1 MQQPLNRFLLLQPA
15 WLPTVLFIPLLYAL
29 GWLAAVPLTLLG
41 LPTDQLSLTG
51 TVLSFV
57 LFLLVMP
64 RWAAL
69 RWSEP
74 RPWAALGIR
83 GAKPQEQP
91 APAAALLKGLLI
103 AAGLLMVITS
113 VVLIDGSGNWRG
125 EVDATQL
132 TNAVLLCLGVGFAE
146 ELIFRS
152 WLWTELQ
159 EMIGSRRAAWAQAGI
174 FSLVHTRFN
183 LGLGAMGG
191 LLIGLFL
198 LGMVLAR
205 QRQSDRGSLWGCIG
219 LHGGLVAGWFLL
231 QNGLL
236 QLSPNAPIVVGGTR
250 RQFPEPAGRTRR
262 NQQFA
267 DPAADSA
274 HSRCQGLAALHRSTK
289 SVLKRSHSVIPFE
302 E

>member
-1 MQQPLNRFLLLQPA
+1 MQQPLNRLLLLQPV

-29 GWLAAVPLTLLG
+29 GWLAALPLTLLG

-51 TVLSFV
+51 TVLSFA
-57 LFLLVMP
+57 LFLALMH
-64 RWAAL
+64 RWVAV
-69 RWSEP
+69 RWSAEK
-74 RPWAALGIR
+74 PWAALGICR
-83 GAKPQEQP
+83 ANPQEQP
-91 APAAALLKGLLI
+91 TPAAALLKGLLI
-103 AAGLLMVITS
+103 AAGLLTVITS
-113 VVLIDGSGNWRG
+113 VVLLEGSGDWRG

-132 TNAVLLCLGVGFAE
+132 TNAVLLCFGVGFAE

-198 LGMVLAR
+198 LGMVLTR

-236 QLSPNAPIVVGGTR
+236 QLSPNAPPWLVGPGGHSPNPLGGLIGILSLLILLLIQRTAVANALRPSTGAR
-250 RQFPEPAGRTRR
+250 RA
-262 NQQFA
+262 
-267 DPAADSA
+267 S
-274 HSRCQGLAALHRSTK
+274 
-289 SVLKRSHSVIPFE
+289 
-302 E
+302 

>member
-1 MQQPLNRFLLLQPA
+1 MQRPLNRFLLLQPG

-41 LPTDQLSLTG
+41 LPTDRLSLTG

-74 RPWAALGIR
+74 RPWAALGIC
-83 GAKPQEQP
+83 GANPQEQP
-91 APAAALLKGLLI
+91 SPAAALLKGLLI
-103 AAGLLMVITS
+103 AAGLLTVITS
-113 VVLIDGSGNWRG
+113 VVLTEGSGDWRG

-132 TNAVLLCLGVGFAE
+132 TNAMLLCLGVGFAE

-152 WLWTELQ
+152 WLWTELRQ
-159 EMIGSRRAAWAQAGI
+159 MMGLRRAALAQASI

-183 LGLGAMGG
+183 LGFGAMSG
-191 LLIGLFL
+191 LLVGLFL
-198 LGMVLAR
+198 LGMVLAS

-231 QNGLL
+231 QSGLL
-236 QLSPNAPIVVGGTR
+236 ELSPNAPSWLVGPGGNAPNPLGGAVGLVSLLILLLIQRTAVAR
-250 RQFPEPAGRTRR
+250 AARPATGAR
-262 NQQFA
+262 NA
-267 DPAADSA
+267 S
-274 HSRCQGLAALHRSTK
+274 
-289 SVLKRSHSVIPFE
+289 
-302 E
+302 

>member
-1 MQQPLNRFLLLQPA
+1 MQQPLNRFLLLQPV

-159 EMIGSRRAAWAQAGI
+159 EMIGSRRAALAQASI

-236 QLSPNAPIVVGGTR
+236 QLSPNAPSWLVGPGGHSPNPLGGLVGIISLLILLLI
-250 RQFPEPAGRTRR
+250 QRTAVAR
-262 NQQFA
+262 
-267 DPAADSA
+267 
-274 HSRCQGLAALHRSTK
+274 AAL
-289 SVLKRSHSVIPFE
+289 
-302 E
+302 

>member
-159 EMIGSRRAAWAQAGI
+159 EMIGSRRAALAQASI

-236 QLSPNAPIVVGGTR
+236 QLSPNAPPWLVGPGGHSPNPLGGLVGIISLLILLLIQRTAVAKALRPSTGAR
-250 RQFPEPAGRTRR
+250 RA
-262 NQQFA
+262 
-267 DPAADSA
+267 S
-274 HSRCQGLAALHRSTK
+274 
-289 SVLKRSHSVIPFE
+289 
-302 E
+302 

>member
-1 MQQPLNRFLLLQPA
+1 MQQPLNRLLLLQPV

-69 RWSEP
+69 RWSEL

-159 EMIGSRRAAWAQAGI
+159 EMIGSRRAALAQASI

-198 LGMVLAR
+198 LGMVLTR

-236 QLSPNAPIVVGGTR
+236 QLSPNAPPWLVGPGGNSPNPLGGLVGISSLLVLLLIQRTAVAKALRPSTGAR
-250 RQFPEPAGRTRR
+250 RA
-262 NQQFA
+262 
-267 DPAADSA
+267 S
-274 HSRCQGLAALHRSTK
+274 
-289 SVLKRSHSVIPFE
+289 
-302 E
+302 

>member
-152 WLWTELQ
+152 WLWTELHQ
-159 EMIGSRRAAWAQAGI
+159 TMSSRRAALAQAGV

-183 LGLGAMGG
+183 LGFGAMSG
-191 LLIGLFL
+191 LLVGLFL
-198 LGMVLAR
+198 LGMVLAS

-231 QNGLL
+231 QSGLL
-236 QLSPNAPIVVGGTR
+236 ELSPNAPSWVVGPGGNAPNPLGGAVGLISLLILLLIQRTAVAKALRPSTGAR
-250 RQFPEPAGRTRR
+250 RA
-262 NQQFA
+262 
-267 DPAADSA
+267 S
-274 HSRCQGLAALHRSTK
+274 
-289 SVLKRSHSVIPFE
+289 
-302 E
+302 

>member
-15 WLPTVLFIPLLYAL
+15 WLPTALFIPLLYAL

-41 LPTDQLSLTG
+41 LPSDQLSLTG

-74 RPWAALGIR
+74 RPWAALGIC

-132 TNAVLLCLGVGFAE
+132 TNAVLLCFGVGFAE

-159 EMIGSRRAAWAQAGI
+159 EMIGSRRAALAQASI

-198 LGMVLAR
+198 LGMVLAS
-205 QRQSDRGSLWGCIG
+205 QRQTDRGALWGCIG

-236 QLSPNAPIVVGGTR
+236 QLSPNAPPWLVGPGGYSPNPLGGLVGIISLLILLLIQRTAVARALRPSTGAR
-250 RQFPEPAGRTRR
+250 RA
-262 NQQFA
+262 
-267 DPAADSA
+267 S
-274 HSRCQGLAALHRSTK
+274 
-289 SVLKRSHSVIPFE
+289 
-302 E
+302 

>member
-15 WLPTVLFIPLLYAL
+15 WLPTVLFIPLLYAM

-69 RWSEP
+69 RWSES

-83 GAKPQEQP
+83 GAKPQKQP

-132 TNAVLLCLGVGFAE
+132 TNAVLLCFGVGFAE

-236 QLSPNAPIVVGGTR
+236 QLSPNAPPWLVGPGGHSPNPLGGLIGILSLLILLLIQRTAVANALRPSTGAR
-250 RQFPEPAGRTRR
+250 RA
-262 NQQFA
+262 
-267 DPAADSA
+267 S
-274 HSRCQGLAALHRSTK
+274 
-289 SVLKRSHSVIPFE
+289 
-302 E
+302 

>member
-29 GWLAAVPLTLLG
+29 GWLAALPLTLLG

-57 LFLLVMP
+57 LFLALMH
-64 RWAAL
+64 RWVAV
-69 RWSEP
+69 RWSAEK
-74 RPWAALGIR
+74 PWAALGICR
-83 GAKPQEQP
+83 ANPQEQP
-91 APAAALLKGLLI
+91 TPAAALLKGLLI
-103 AAGLLMVITS
+103 AAGLLTVITS
-113 VVLIDGSGNWRG
+113 VVLLEGSGDWRG

-146 ELIFRS
+146 ELIFRG
-152 WLWTELQ
+152 WLWAELNQ
-159 EMIGSRRAAWAQAGI
+159 MLGSRRGAVAQASI

-183 LGLGAMGG
+183 LGLGAMSG

-198 LGMVLAR
+198 LGLVLAR

-231 QNGLL
+231 QSGLL
-236 QLSPNAPIVVGGTR
+236 ELSPNAPSWVVGPGGNAPNPLGGAVGLISLLILLLIQRTAVAKALRPSTGAR
-250 RQFPEPAGRTRR
+250 RA
-262 NQQFA
+262 
-267 DPAADSA
+267 S
-274 HSRCQGLAALHRSTK
+274 
-289 SVLKRSHSVIPFE
+289 
-302 E
+302 

>member
-15 WLPTVLFIPLLYAL
+15 WLPTVLFIPLLYVL
-29 GWLAAVPLTLLG
+29 GWLAAGPLTLLG

-69 RWSEP
+69 RWSES

-83 GAKPQEQP
+83 GAKPQKQP
-91 APAAALLKGLLI
+91 APATALLKGLLI

-125 EVDATQL
+125 EVDANQL
-132 TNAVLLCLGVGFAE
+132 TNAVLLCFGVGFAE

-205 QRQSDRGSLWGCIG
+205 ERQSDRGSLWGCIG

-236 QLSPNAPIVVGGTR
+236 QLSPNAPPWLVGPGGHSPNPLGGLIGILSLLILLLIQRTAVANALRPSTGAR
-250 RQFPEPAGRTRR
+250 RA
-262 NQQFA
+262 
-267 DPAADSA
+267 S
-274 HSRCQGLAALHRSTK
+274 
-289 SVLKRSHSVIPFE
+289 
-302 E
+302 

>member
-57 LFLLVMP
+57 LFLALMH
-64 RWAAL
+64 RWVAV
-69 RWSEP
+69 RWSAEK
-74 RPWAALGIR
+74 PWAALGICR
-83 GAKPQEQP
+83 ANPQEQP
-91 APAAALLKGLLI
+91 TPAAALLKGLLI
-103 AAGLLMVITS
+103 AAGLLTVITS
-113 VVLIDGSGNWRG
+113 VVLLEGSGDWRG

-146 ELIFRS
+146 EIIFRG
-152 WLWTELQ
+152 WLWAELNQ
-159 EMIGSRRAAWAQAGI
+159 MLGSRLGAFAQASI

-183 LGLGAMGG
+183 LGLGAMSG

-198 LGMVLAR
+198 LGLVLAG
-205 QRQSDRGSLWGCIG
+205 QRQSDKGSLWGCIG

-231 QNGLL
+231 QSGLL
-236 QLSPNAPIVVGGTR
+236 ELSPNAPSWLVGPGGNAPNPLGGAVGLVSLLILLLIQRTAVAR
-250 RQFPEPAGRTRR
+250 AARPATGAR
-262 NQQFA
+262 NA
-267 DPAADSA
+267 S
-274 HSRCQGLAALHRSTK
+274 
-289 SVLKRSHSVIPFE
+289 
-302 E
+302 

>member
-1 MQQPLNRFLLLQPA
+1 M
-15 WLPTVLFIPLLYAL
+15 
-29 GWLAAVPLTLLG
+29 
-41 LPTDQLSLTG
+41 DQLSLTG

-69 RWSEP
+69 RWSKP
-74 RPWAALGIR
+74 RPWAALGIC
-83 GAKPQEQP
+83 GANPKEQR

-103 AAGLLMVITS
+103 AAGLLTLISS
-113 VVLIDGSGNWRG
+113 VVLIDGSGDWRG

-152 WLWTELQ
+152 WLWTELHQ
-159 EMIGSRRAAWAQAGI
+159 RMGSRPAALAQAGV

-183 LGLGAMGG
+183 LGLGAMSG

-236 QLSPNAPIVVGGTR
+236 QLSPNAPPWLVGPGGNSPNPLGGLVGISSLLILLLFQRTAVAKAAR
-250 RQFPEPAGRTRR
+250 PATGAR
-262 NQQFA
+262 NA
-267 DPAADSA
+267 S
-274 HSRCQGLAALHRSTK
+274 
-289 SVLKRSHSVIPFE
+289 
-302 E
+302 

>member
-1 MQQPLNRFLLLQPA
+1 MQQPLNRFLLLQPV

-69 RWSEP
+69 RWSESQ
-74 RPWAALGIR
+74 PWAALGIY
-83 GAKPQEQP
+83 GANPQEQP

-236 QLSPNAPIVVGGTR
+236 QLSPNAPPWLVGPGGHSPNPLGGLIGILSLLILLLIQRTAVANALRPSTGAR
-250 RQFPEPAGRTRR
+250 RA
-262 NQQFA
+262 
-267 DPAADSA
+267 S
-274 HSRCQGLAALHRSTK
+274 
-289 SVLKRSHSVIPFE
+289 
-302 E
+302 

>member
-15 WLPTVLFIPLLYAL
+15 WLPTVLFIPLLYAM

-69 RWSEP
+69 RWSEL

-146 ELIFRS
+146 ELIFRG
-152 WLWTELQ
+152 WLWAELNQ
-159 EMIGSRRAAWAQAGI
+159 MLGSRRGAVAQASI

-183 LGLGAMGG
+183 LGLGAMSG

-198 LGMVLAR
+198 LGLVLAR

-231 QNGLL
+231 QSGLL
-236 QLSPNAPIVVGGTR
+236 QLSTNAPAWLVGPGGSAPNPLGGAVGLISLLILLLIQRTAVAKAAR
-250 RQFPEPAGRTRR
+250 PATGAR
-262 NQQFA
+262 NA
-267 DPAADSA
+267 S
-274 HSRCQGLAALHRSTK
+274 
-289 SVLKRSHSVIPFE
+289 
-302 E
+302 

>member
-1 MQQPLNRFLLLQPA
+1 MQQPLNRFLLLQPV

-69 RWSEP
+69 RWSESQ
-74 RPWAALGIR
+74 PWAALGIY
-83 GAKPQEQP
+83 GANPQEQP

-236 QLSPNAPIVVGGTR
+236 ELSPNAPPWLVGPGGHSPNPLGGLIGILSLLILLLIQRTAVANALRPSTGAR
-250 RQFPEPAGRTRR
+250 RA
-262 NQQFA
+262 
-267 DPAADSA
+267 S
-274 HSRCQGLAALHRSTK
+274 
-289 SVLKRSHSVIPFE
+289 
-302 E
+302 

>member
-83 GAKPQEQP
+83 GANPKEQP

-113 VVLIDGSGNWRG
+113 VVLIDGSGDWRG
-125 EVDATQL
+125 EVNATTL

-231 QNGLL
+231 QSGLL
-236 QLSPNAPIVVGGTR
+236 ELSPNAPSWLVGPGGNAPNPLGGAVGLVSLLILLLIQRTAVAR
-250 RQFPEPAGRTRR
+250 AARPATGAR
-262 NQQFA
+262 NA
-267 DPAADSA
+267 S
-274 HSRCQGLAALHRSTK
+274 
-289 SVLKRSHSVIPFE
+289 
-302 E
+302 

>member
-74 RPWAALGIR
+74 QPWAALGIR

-183 LGLGAMGG
+183 LGLGARGG

-219 LHGGLVAGWFLL
+219 LHGGLVAGWFLI

-236 QLSPNAPIVVGGTR
+236 QLSPNAPSWLVGPGGHSPNPLGGLIGILSLLILLLIQRTAVANALRPSTGAR
-250 RQFPEPAGRTRR
+250 RA
-262 NQQFA
+262 
-267 DPAADSA
+267 S
-274 HSRCQGLAALHRSTK
+274 
-289 SVLKRSHSVIPFE
+289 
-302 E
+302 

>member
-74 RPWAALGIR
+74 RPWEALGIR

-91 APAAALLKGLLI
+91 APAAALFKGLLI

-236 QLSPNAPIVVGGTR
+236 QLSPNAPPWLVGPGGHSPNPLGGLIGILSLLILLLIQRTAVANALRPSTGAR
-250 RQFPEPAGRTRR
+250 RA
-262 NQQFA
+262 
-267 DPAADSA
+267 S
-274 HSRCQGLAALHRSTK
+274 
-289 SVLKRSHSVIPFE
+289 
-302 E
+302 